1 MATAPADS
9 CEYRL
14 EVGLDDADE
23 RSETCERPVWED
35 RDRCV
40 WHATVDG
47 KTAET
52 LAAVE
57 PDSGGVLD
65 GAYLR
70 EASLVGVDWLAEA
83 SLVGA
88 DLRGAVVNGADLG
101 GADLTLAN
109 MADLT
114 AIGTDF
120 TGATLEGAVFTN
132 ADLRRATLEHVLTN
146 EAVFSDVHVGA
157 GTQFSDVSAYE
168 REPVEPTLSDD
179 HPLEAA
185 AWTYRQLRRIYQD
198 NALPG
203 MAQRSYT
210 QEKDARRRLAWSRES
225 YLTALKWEL
234 SRWVMRYGSSPY
246 RVLVGSLLAIVA
258 CAILFPLTGGIMEIQ
273 GERAITYSI
282 EDPST
287 APPWWIGRVFFK
299 SLYFSV
305 VTFATL
311 GYGDIQPIGAWAR
324 FLAGT
329 LSIVGSLL
337 SALLV
342 FVLARIVTW

>member
-1 MATAPADS
+1 MDSSTADR
-9 CEYRL
+9 CGYRL
-14 EVGLDDADE
+14 EVGLDDADDQT
-23 RSETCERPVWED
+23 ETCGRPVWDD

-52 LAAVE
+52 LAEAGAQ
-57 PDSGGVLD
+57 PGDVLD

-70 EASLVGVDWLAEA
+70 EASLVGVDWLGDT

-88 DLRGAVVNGADLG
+88 DLRRAVVNGADLG
-101 GADLTLAN
+101 GADLSLAN
-109 MADLT
+109 MSDLT
-114 AIGTDF
+114 AIGADF

-168 REPVEPTLSDD
+168 REPVRPTLSDD

-203 MAQRSYT
+203 LARESYER
-210 QEKDARRRLAWSRES
+210 EKDARRRLAWSQGE
-225 YLTALKWEL
+225 YLTAAKWEL
-234 SRWVMRYGSSPY
+234 SRWVMHYGSSPY
-246 RVLVGSLLAIVA
+246 RVLVASLLAIVA
-258 CAILFPLTGGIMEIQ
+258 CAVLFPLTGGIMEIQ
-273 GERAITYSI
+273 GEQAITYTI
-282 EDPST
+282 EDPSS
-287 APPWWIGRVFFK
+287 APVWWIGRVLFK

>member
-1 MATAPADS
+1 METATDGRCGYS
-9 CEYRL
+9 L
-14 EVGLDDADE
+14 EVGLSDVSVPAGECDRPAWDDN
-23 RSETCERPVWED
+23 
-35 RDRCV
+35 DRCV

-47 KTAET
+47 KSAET
-52 LAAVE
+52 LEEFRPE
-57 PDSGGVLD
+57 PGESLD

-70 EASLVGVDWLAEA
+70 DASLVGVDWLAEA

-88 DLRGAVVNGADLG
+88 DFSGAVVNGADLG

-109 MADLT
+109 MKDLA
-114 AIGTDF
+114 AIDADF

-146 EAVFSDVHVGA
+146 EAVFTDVHVGA
-157 GTQFSDVSAYE
+157 GTRFSDISAYE
-168 REPVEPTLSDD
+168 REPVKPTLSDD

-185 AWTYRQLRRIYQD
+185 AWTYRQLQRIYQD

-203 MAQRSYT
+203 LARESYT
-210 QEKDARRRLAWSRES
+210 QEKDARRRLAWSEGD
-225 YLTALKWEL
+225 YLTAAKWEL
-234 SRWVMRYGSSPY
+234 SRWVMHYGSSPY
-246 RVLVGSLLAIVA
+246 RVLLAALLSIVVSA
-258 CAILFPLTGGIMEIQ
+258 ALFPITGGIMEIQ
-273 GERAITYSI
+273 GERAITYTI
-282 EDPST
+282 EDPSS
-287 APPWWIGRVFFK
+287 APVWWIGRVFFK

-342 FVLARIVTW
+342 FVLARLVTW